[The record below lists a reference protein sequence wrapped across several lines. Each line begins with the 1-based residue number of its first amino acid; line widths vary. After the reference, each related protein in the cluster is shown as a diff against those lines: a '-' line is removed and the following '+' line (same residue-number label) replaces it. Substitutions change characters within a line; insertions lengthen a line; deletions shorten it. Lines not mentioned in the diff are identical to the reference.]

1 MAEPAPATENNEA
14 RRIEMLRAAA
24 ELICERGFGD
34 TRIADVAKRAGVSSA
49 LVIYYFG
56 TRDRLLVDALR
67 FSEESFYE
75 AAEKMLAEVTSL
87 RERLSLL
94 IKWTCVP
101 EADNEIPGA
110 WGLWFD
116 LWAQAF
122 RHDEVRAGRV
132 ELDARWRRM
141 IVDAIKS
148 AEASD
153 ELDVEVDARLF
164 ALEFSALLDGLSI
177 QVALDDP
184 EVDSDLAYKLAMR
197 FAERELNLP
206 PVKTPARP
214 RSRLERRRAELFG
227 LVSATGSEIGLALL
241 RCSTLTASWVQT
253 HVTAAPGRWVTDAGP
268 DMLGTSTINLD
279 GAPTST
285 CTWVE
290 RPEIHH
296 LRHRA
301 ADRVVPLAHW

>member
-1 MAEPAPATENNEA
+1 MAEPAPATENNEP

-67 FSEESFYE
+67 HSEESGYE
-75 AAEKMLAEVTSL
+75 AMEQKLAEISSL

-122 RHDEVRAGRV
+122 RHDEVKAGRV
-132 ELDARWRRM
+132 ELDARWRAM
-141 IVDAIKS
+141 IADAVKS
-148 AEASD
+148 AAP
-153 ELDVEVDARLF
+153 DVDVDVRTF

-177 QVALDDP
+177 QVALEDP
-184 EVDSDLAYKLAMR
+184 EVDSAVAYDVAMR

-206 PVKTPARP
+206 AEKTSSVKK
-214 RSRLERRRAELFG
+214 G
-227 LVSATGSEIGLALL
+227 
-241 RCSTLTASWVQT
+241 
-253 HVTAAPGRWVTDAGP
+253 
-268 DMLGTSTINLD
+268 
-279 GAPTST
+279 
-285 CTWVE
+285 
-290 RPEIHH
+290 
-296 LRHRA
+296 
-301 ADRVVPLAHW
+301 

>member
-1 MAEPAPATENNEA
+1 MADPAPATENNEP

-67 FSEESFYE
+67 YSEESGYE
-75 AAEKMLAEVTSL
+75 AAERMLAEIPSL

-94 IKWTCVP
+94 IRWTCVP
-101 EADNEIPGA
+101 EADNEIAGA

-122 RHDEVRAGRV
+122 RHDEVKAGRV
-132 ELDARWRRM
+132 VLDSRWRAM
-141 IVDAIKS
+141 IVNAIKT
-148 AEASD
+148 AEF
-153 ELDVEVDARLF
+153 DVDVDARMF

-177 QVALDDP
+177 QVALEDP
-184 EVDSDLAYKLAMR
+184 EVDSTVAYDIAMR

-206 PVKTPARP
+206 AEKA
-214 RSRLERRRAELFG
+214 SAKRR
-227 LVSATGSEIGLALL
+227 
-241 RCSTLTASWVQT
+241 
-253 HVTAAPGRWVTDAGP
+253 
-268 DMLGTSTINLD
+268 
-279 GAPTST
+279 
-285 CTWVE
+285 
-290 RPEIHH
+290 
-296 LRHRA
+296 
-301 ADRVVPLAHW
+301 

>member
-1 MAEPAPATENNEA
+1 MAEPAPATENNEP

-67 FSEESFYE
+67 HSEETGYE
-75 AAEKMLAEVTSL
+75 AMEQKLAEISSL

-101 EADNEIPGA
+101 ETDNEIPGA

-122 RHDEVRAGRV
+122 RHDEVKAGRV
-132 ELDARWRRM
+132 ELDARWRAM
-141 IVDAIKS
+141 IADAVKS
-148 AEASD
+148 AAPD
-153 ELDVEVDARLF
+153 IDVDVRTF

-177 QVALDDP
+177 QVALEDP
-184 EVDSDLAYKLAMR
+184 EVDSAVAYDIAMR

-206 PVKTPARP
+206 AEKTSSVKK
-214 RSRLERRRAELFG
+214 G
-227 LVSATGSEIGLALL
+227 
-241 RCSTLTASWVQT
+241 
-253 HVTAAPGRWVTDAGP
+253 
-268 DMLGTSTINLD
+268 
-279 GAPTST
+279 
-285 CTWVE
+285 
-290 RPEIHH
+290 
-296 LRHRA
+296 
-301 ADRVVPLAHW
+301 

>member
-1 MAEPAPATENNEA
+1 MADPAPATENNEP

-67 FSEESFYE
+67 YSEESFYE
-75 AAEKMLAEVTSL
+75 AAERMLAETPSV
-87 RERLSLL
+87 RERLSMLVR
-94 IKWTCVP
+94 WTCVP
-101 EADNEIPGA
+101 EMSDEIPGA

-122 RHDEVRAGRV
+122 RHDEVKAGRV
-132 ELDARWRRM
+132 ELDARWRNM
-141 IVDAIKS
+141 IIDTVKS
-148 AEASD
+148 AE
-153 ELDVEVDARLF
+153 LDADIDARMF

-184 EVDSDLAYKLAMR
+184 EVDSTVAYDIAMR

-206 PVKTPARP
+206 AEKKTAVKKR
-214 RSRLERRRAELFG
+214 
-227 LVSATGSEIGLALL
+227 
-241 RCSTLTASWVQT
+241 
-253 HVTAAPGRWVTDAGP
+253 
-268 DMLGTSTINLD
+268 
-279 GAPTST
+279 
-285 CTWVE
+285 
-290 RPEIHH
+290 
-296 LRHRA
+296 
-301 ADRVVPLAHW
+301 

>member
-1 MAEPAPATENNEA
+1 MAEPAPATENNEP

-67 FSEESFYE
+67 HSEESGYE
-75 AAEKMLAEVTSL
+75 AMEQKLAEISSL

-122 RHDEVRAGRV
+122 RHDEVKAGRV
-132 ELDARWRRM
+132 ELDARWRAM
-141 IVDAIKS
+141 IVDAVKS
-148 AEASD
+148 AAPD
-153 ELDVEVDARLF
+153 IDVDVRTF

-177 QVALDDP
+177 QVALEDP
-184 EVDSDLAYKLAMR
+184 EVDSTVAYDVAMR

-206 PVKTPARP
+206 AEKTSSVKK
-214 RSRLERRRAELFG
+214 G
-227 LVSATGSEIGLALL
+227 
-241 RCSTLTASWVQT
+241 
-253 HVTAAPGRWVTDAGP
+253 
-268 DMLGTSTINLD
+268 
-279 GAPTST
+279 
-285 CTWVE
+285 
-290 RPEIHH
+290 
-296 LRHRA
+296 
-301 ADRVVPLAHW
+301 

>member
-1 MAEPAPATENNEA
+1 MADPAPATEQNEA

-75 AAEKMLAEVTSL
+75 AAEKMLAEVPSL

-94 IKWTCVP
+94 IHWTCVP
-101 EADNEIPGA
+101 ERAGEIPGA

-122 RHDEVRAGRV
+122 RHDEIKAGRA
-132 ELDARWRRM
+132 ELDGRWRKM
-141 IVDAIKS
+141 IVDALDSSDLS
-148 AEASD
+148 AKD
-153 ELDVEVDARLF
+153 KQMF
-164 ALEFSALLDGLSI
+164 ALEFAALLDGLSI
-177 QVALDDP
+177 QVALEDP
-184 EVDSDLAYKLAMR
+184 DVDSDLAYDIAMR

-206 PVKTPARP
+206 AEKKRRKAR
-214 RSRLERRRAELFG
+214 
-227 LVSATGSEIGLALL
+227 TG
-241 RCSTLTASWVQT
+241 
-253 HVTAAPGRWVTDAGP
+253 
-268 DMLGTSTINLD
+268 
-279 GAPTST
+279 
-285 CTWVE
+285 
-290 RPEIHH
+290 
-296 LRHRA
+296 
-301 ADRVVPLAHW
+301 